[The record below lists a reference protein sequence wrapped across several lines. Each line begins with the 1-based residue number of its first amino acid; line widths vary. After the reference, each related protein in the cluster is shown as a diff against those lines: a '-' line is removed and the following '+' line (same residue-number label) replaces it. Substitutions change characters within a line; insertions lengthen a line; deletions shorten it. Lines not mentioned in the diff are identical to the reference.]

1 VKFCYYINIL
11 ALLGSVSLAPCV
23 AHSDPRN
30 QFFDSH
36 VVDDFSV
43 PVTEQ
48 GGSGFDYFIDTK
60 AKKEQALEPRVEQ
73 PQTAPPLA
81 VASAAP
87 QEFTSGEDVL
97 KAYGDPTKDAPVLAQ
112 DNAPK
117 PFKAMMAAFE
127 TGDDQLAYQY
137 ARQWVRYMGNIQKR
151 TQRVV
156 EAAKAAQQGEAI
168 LSDTAAESNHLRQ
181 MIVNDNANLAAN
193 LDPRAQAI
201 LKQAEADESVAPQNS
216 QNPLEQQELKARE
229 EVRRQIAGKI
239 PVDTQGRADVY
250 VFLGVNDKD
259 SEKFAL
265 LANQIYERASMIKN
279 VNFAAFSTARLN
291 KDAMVRISQ
300 RLGLKFD
307 LLVGDS
313 FSKELQ
319 LRETPAVVIVSPT
332 SGKVIKETGDKP
344 FFYYDELIA
353 AVQGR

>member
-1 VKFCYYINIL
+1 M
-11 ALLGSVSLAPCV
+11 ALIWGVSLAPS
-23 AHSDPRN
+23 AALAEPRN
-30 QFFDSH
+30 QFFDSN
-36 VVDDFSV
+36 VVNDFSV
-43 PVTEQ
+43 PINEH

-60 AKKEQALEPRVEQ
+60 AKKEQVLEPRMEQ
-73 PQTAPPLA
+73 PQTAPPLT

-87 QEFTSGEDVL
+87 QAFTSGDDVL
-97 KAYGDPTKDAPVLAQ
+97 KTYGDPTKDAPVLAQ
-112 DNAPK
+112 ENAPK

-137 ARQWVRYMGNIQKR
+137 ARQWVRYMGNLQKR
-151 TQRVV
+151 TLRVV
-156 EAAKAAQQGEAI
+156 EAAKAAQQGEAV
-168 LSDTAAESNHLRQ
+168 LSDTAPESNRLRQ

-201 LKQAEADESVAPQNS
+201 LKQAEADEDAAPQMS

-239 PVDTQGRADVY
+239 PVDPKGRADVY
-250 VFLGVNDKD
+250 LFLGVNDKD
-259 SEKFAL
+259 TEKFVQ
-265 LANQIYERASMIKN
+265 LANQIYERTSMIDN

-291 KDAMVRISQ
+291 KDAMQRIRQ
-300 RLGLKFD
+300 RLGLNFD

-319 LRETPAVVIVSPT
+319 LRTTPAVVIVSPT
-332 SGKVIKETGDKP
+332 TGKVIKESGDKP